1 MSDTKTVLITGTSSG
16 FGLLTARTLAAKGH
30 HVFATMRGVTG
41 KNKDAAKGLTE
52 YAKTNNLTIE
62 VLELDVTSDESVTT
76 AMNTIIKRTGRID
89 VVVNNAG
96 LGAVGPIETYTP
108 EAAQRLFEVNVF
120 GCHRVNRAALPH
132 MRKAHSGL
140 LIHTS
145 SIIGRVGL
153 PFFGFYCASKY
164 ALEGLVE
171 SIRGEVSA
179 FGVDAVIIE
188 PGAYPTTEFGGN
200 VTLPDDADRASS
212 YGALMEVPE
221 KMFAGMG
228 ESMANNMPDP
238 QDVADA
244 TLLLIETPY
253 GTRPLR
259 TVVDRMAPDPFEALN
274 KTTDQVGSGMA
285 DGFGINQLVAEA
297 TKKLN

>member
-1 MSDTKTVLITGTSSG
+1 
-16 FGLLTARTLAAKGH
+16 LLTAKTLAGKGH
-30 HVFATMRGVTG
+30 HVFATMRGLTG
-41 KNKDAAKGLTE
+41 KNKAAAKGLTD
-52 YAKTNNLTIE
+52 YAKSNNLKIDL
-62 VLELDVTSDESVTT
+62 LELDVTNDDSVTT
-76 AMNTIIKRTGRID
+76 AVETIIKRTGRID

-96 LGAVGPIETYTP
+96 VGAVGPIETYTP
-108 EAAQRLFEVNVF
+108 EAAQRLFEVNLF
-120 GCHRVNRAALPH
+120 GVHRVNRAVLPH

-145 SIIGRVGL
+145 SLLGRVSV
-153 PFFGFYCASKY
+153 PFFGFYNASKY

-171 SIRGEVSA
+171 SIRAELSA

-188 PGAYPTTEFGGN
+188 PGAFPTTGFGGN
-200 VTLPDDADRASS
+200 VTTPDDAATASS
-212 YGALMEVPE
+212 YGPLMEVPE

-228 ESMANNMPDP
+228 EAFAGNMPDP

-244 TLLLIETPY
+244 TLRLIETPH

-259 TVVDRMAPDPFEALN
+259 TVVDRMAADPFEALN

-285 DGFGINQLVAEA
+285 DGFGINQLVADA
-297 TKKLN
+297 TKRLN